1 VNTLASFAQPYY
13 VRLKSVDG
21 EFLPDYIEK
30 VMEVQKSDTCKIERI
45 QVFKEWGKT
54 LDSTEWKYC
63 IKDNLIQISRN
74 NNLVHSFVLKEGESD
89 GRLSL
94 VKAKLIIQFV
104 KDSVNNARSYW
115 LISDKIDKRYTLK
128 YDAIK
133 QQIIASTEPFS
144 QRYLMS
150 GFIFDEIPEALSG
163 KPLLGFNEALFKP
176 GDSLQVRYFSAVQGS
191 EGSNKM
197 LQLNTYHVTSFD
209 EAAEFP
215 TWNIASEIYDAV
227 KEITIQQDTIV
238 VTKLPDGLML
248 GNNMALPYNFLKE
261 GLYRNDPREEIW
273 RLHLLPLIDVE
284 KPNIELFYDTTISI
298 GNKSL
303 IAYQYWNSVL
313 PYRLSWMA
321 DFPLPVQEFEGI
333 RAEPVFVKVNGDT
346 YGKSIKRNS
355 ATLPE
360 LKYFNEEKTSL
371 FFQFHVAKKGSYR
384 IRLFDAAQQEVNLEK
399 KDFKLKGGV
408 ETISIAA
415 PNKQPDSNYLV
426 KWYAIYGDKEVLLK
440 EFVFHSRYFN

>member
-1 VNTLASFAQPYY
+1 MMGFIRTCLLIVLGVNALSSFAQPYY

-30 VMEVQKSDTCKIERI
+30 VMEVQKSDNCKIERI
-45 QVFKEWGKT
+45 QIFREWGKA

-163 KPLLGFNEALFKP
+163 KALLGYNE
-176 GDSLQVRYFSAVQGS
+176 
-191 EGSNKM
+191 
-197 LQLNTYHVTSFD
+197 SF
-209 EAAEFP
+209 F
-215 TWNIASEIYDAV
+215 
-227 KEITIQQDTIV
+227 
-238 VTKLPDGLML
+238 
-248 GNNMALPYNFLKE
+248 
-261 GLYRNDPREEIW
+261 
-273 RLHLLPLIDVE
+273 
-284 KPNIELFYDTTISI
+284 
-298 GNKSL
+298 
-303 IAYQYWNSVL
+303 
-313 PYRLSWMA
+313 
-321 DFPLPVQEFEGI
+321 
-333 RAEPVFVKVNGDT
+333 
-346 YGKSIKRNS
+346 
-355 ATLPE
+355 
-360 LKYFNEEKTSL
+360 
-371 FFQFHVAKKGSYR
+371 
-384 IRLFDAAQQEVNLEK
+384 
-399 KDFKLKGGV
+399 
-408 ETISIAA
+408 
-415 PNKQPDSNYLV
+415 
-426 KWYAIYGDKEVLLK
+426 
-440 EFVFHSRYFN
+440 